1 MEINP
6 YLSFPGTCR
15 EAFETYAQV
24 LGGTLEALH
33 THGETPMADQMPD
46 GWRDKVMHAQLR
58 VGDRVL
64 MGADMPPDWFKQPQG
79 FSVSLNLGDVEA
91 AKRIFAR
98 LAEGGT
104 VGMEFQETFW
114 AKGFGMLTDRFGIPW
129 MLNIQPQAAQSV

>member
-1 MEINP
+1 
-6 YLSFPGTCR
+6 
-15 EAFETYAQV
+15 
-24 LGGTLEALH
+24 
-33 THGETPMADQMPD
+33 MADQMPD